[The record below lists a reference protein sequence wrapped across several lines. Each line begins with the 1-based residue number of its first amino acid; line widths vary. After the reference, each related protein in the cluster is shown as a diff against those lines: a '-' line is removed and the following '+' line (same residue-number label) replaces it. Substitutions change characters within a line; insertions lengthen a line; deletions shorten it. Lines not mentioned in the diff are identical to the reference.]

1 MADQFT
7 EFGNFVAP
15 DRLAGDSTNAVANTR
30 FVTNAIAS
38 SGGGGGHAGPA
49 DSFVATLS
57 ATQTGVV
64 ANTWTK
70 VTFNVAGFNQN
81 GKYDTTQSRWTP
93 AAGPVQI
100 EAQLAPSAA
109 GTIGVAIYK
118 NGTSIKSTTSTE
130 VDVFVSMVD
139 NASGSDY
146 YECWVN
152 SSVANTILSSSI
164 NTYFDGF
171 AVAGA
176 GPPGPAGSTGPIGPE
191 GPIGPNGA
199 PGPPGPGATPAGT
212 NGQVQYNNS
221 GAFGG
226 FTMSG
231 DATLAPSTGVITLKD
246 FVASGTNHVHGTVP
260 DPGATAGT
268 ARFLCENAL
277 WAVPP
282 TGGTPGGTS
291 GQLQWNNG
299 GAFAGFTMQGD
310 ATINVATGFVTIPV
324 FGASGPSHAKG
335 EVPDPGAT
343 AGTTRYLCEN
353 STWTVPPGGSGG
365 PGTPGPGYLATS
377 TTNASLVTG
386 PVTVITQPGLAYTIG
401 ARTRLSSASVP
412 TQWMEGL
419 VTSYNS
425 TTGALTL
432 NVDLLSTSV
441 APYALPVLPNYLGG
455 LALSNDATSATT
467 VVDVATG
474 AAASDDNTYTL
485 ALSSAF
491 TKLLGGPFAAGS
503 GTAGLDTGAVTAS
516 TWYHVYLIA
525 RTDTSAVDVL
535 FSLSA
540 TAPTV
545 PSPFTKKRRIGS
557 IKTNASS
564 QIMAFTQ
571 LGDQFLWGVD
581 LGYDVYNGGGVA
593 VAPGGLVTATV
604 PLGIKTRAIINT
616 FNNTGSAI
624 NVMSP
629 DSQAVF
635 GSMTLNNTNA
645 GQLVIRT
652 NTTSQVRVIGA
663 AAGTGL
669 FIGTVGWFDNRGK

>member
-1 MADQFT
+1 
-7 EFGNFVAP
+7 
-15 DRLAGDSTNAVANTR
+15 
-30 FVTNAIAS
+30 
-38 SGGGGGHAGPA
+38 
-49 DSFVATLS
+49 
-57 ATQTGVV
+57 
-64 ANTWTK
+64 
-70 VTFNVAGFNQN
+70 
-81 GKYDTTQSRWTP
+81 
-93 AAGPVQI
+93 
-100 EAQLAPSAA
+100 
-109 GTIGVAIYK
+109 
-118 NGTSIKSTTSTE
+118 
-130 VDVFVSMVD
+130 
-139 NASGSDY
+139 
-146 YECWVN
+146 
-152 SSVANTILSSSI
+152 
-164 NTYFDGF
+164 
-171 AVAGA
+171 
-176 GPPGPAGSTGPIGPE
+176 
-191 GPIGPNGA
+191 
-199 PGPPGPGATPAGT
+199 
-212 NGQVQYNNS
+212 
-221 GAFGG
+221 
-226 FTMSG
+226 
-231 DATLAPSTGVITLKD
+231 
-246 FVASGTNHVHGTVP
+246 
-260 DPGATAGT
+260 
-268 ARFLCENAL
+268 
-277 WAVPP
+277 
-282 TGGTPGGTS
+282 
-291 GQLQWNNG
+291 
-299 GAFAGFTMQGD
+299 
-310 ATINVATGFVTIPV
+310 
-324 FGASGPSHAKG
+324 
-335 EVPDPGAT
+335 
-343 AGTTRYLCEN
+343 
-353 STWTVPPGGSGG
+353 
-365 PGTPGPGYLATS
+365 
-377 TTNASLVTG
+377 
-386 PVTVITQPGLAYTIG
+386 
-401 ARTRLSSASVP
+401 
-412 TQWMEGL
+412 MEGL